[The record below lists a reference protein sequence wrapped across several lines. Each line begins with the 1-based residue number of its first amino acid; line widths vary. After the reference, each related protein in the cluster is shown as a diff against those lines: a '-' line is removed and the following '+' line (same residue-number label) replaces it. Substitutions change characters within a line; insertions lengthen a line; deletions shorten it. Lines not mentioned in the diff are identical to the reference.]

1 MLVMGETV
9 MIDNRCVSEAFWKEL
24 QEGGALYPFF
34 VMVSDKRNG
43 LQLRFRGNAKPYE
56 AITIYYNNHIVWKIS
71 KQKRSYKVEVSVNHA
86 KGEAKEQL
94 LKDLA
99 DKPLCF
105 NIQSKSV
112 QDKPFVN
119 RTSFD
124 DFFVNKTYSLMI
136 AAIKKYFG
144 EDSDKEKYKE
154 KYKEKRRQQEIFE
167 ALTDSENGLYAYDLE
182 FAQSYESRKEKEAAG
197 KQNEPDVLAIRY
209 TNWKPTSLVLI
220 EVKSTRIA
228 CEDKNSGII
237 PHIDGMYKYMN
248 SPYMQ
253 NRKQEAHDI
262 INAYKELKLHNP
274 PSTVPE
280 AANINDY
287 EMMMIL
293 TDEAVTYY
301 KKEEI
306 KEKIKEEIKA
316 KQINC
321 PIYEWSSEEGLTMLD

>member
-1 MLVMGETV
+1 MLVIGETV

-24 QEGGALYPFF
+24 QEGGALYSFW
-34 VMVSDKRNG
+34 VMVSDKCNG

-56 AITIYYNNHIVWKIS
+56 TITIYYNNHIVWKIS
-71 KQKRSYKVEVSVNHA
+71 KQKRSYKVEVSANHA
-86 KGEAKEQL
+86 KGEDKAGL
-94 LKDLA
+94 LRELA
-99 DKPLCF
+99 DAPLCF
-105 NIQSKSV
+105 NILSKSA
-112 QDKPFVN
+112 QDNPFVN

-144 EDSDKEKYKE
+144 EDSDKEKYIE
-154 KYKEKRRQQEIFE
+154 KKRQQEIFE

-182 FAQSYESRKEKEAAG
+182 FAQSYETRKEKEAAG
-197 KQNEPDVLAIRY
+197 KQNEPDVLAIKY
-209 TNWKPTSLVLI
+209 KNGEPVSLVLI

-228 CEDKNSGII
+228 CEDQNSGII
-237 PHIDGMYKYMN
+237 PHIEGMYKYMN
-248 SPYMQ
+248 GPYMQ

-262 INAYKELKLHNP
+262 ISAYKELKLHNP

-280 AANINDY
+280 PAKIKAY

-301 KKEEI
+301 KEN
-306 KEKIKEEIKA
+306 KEEIKA
-316 KQINC
+316 NQLNC
-321 PIYEWSSEEGLTMLD
+321 QIYEWSSEEGLTMLD